1 MMDRNARVIWGASV
15 DPQQDGRLK
24 VTLVMT
30 GLNSPNSL
38 STPGTVGA
46 QLFNLD
52 PTAATE
58 RPIKI
63 KLDLYQM
70 ETDLQ

>member
-1 MMDRNARVIWGASV
+1 
-15 DPQQDGRLK
+15 
-24 VTLVMT
+24 LVMT

-38 STPGTVGA
+38 STSGTVGT

-52 PTAATE
+52 PTAETE